1 MFKIIFQILFIIYI
15 IFVIFNIL
23 EIQRYNLNGM
33 IKVCNNQEDTITN
46 LKNLN
51 PVILENIN
59 TLTYDNLNIKENQGN
74 FIRKKGIID
83 NMNGYN
89 SISKGILENNNK
101 LPLYYKDS
109 ITFYKDEGP
118 SYLLRCIHKYN
129 FINVMDGMTIIY
141 LINPK
146 HKHDIINKDTTGI
159 KKWAHKKILQKGDE
173 IIIPSNWYYFI
184 ESNEGVV
191 LHHTDVDNYF
201 TLLPILLKEYY
212 LESGTKPDWI

>member
-51 PVILENIN
+51 PVILENVN

-118 SYLLRCIHKYN
+118 SYLLRCIHK
-129 FINVMDGMTIIY
+129 
-141 LINPK
+141 
-146 HKHDIINKDTTGI
+146 
-159 KKWAHKKILQKGDE
+159 
-173 IIIPSNWYYFI
+173 
-184 ESNEGVV
+184 
-191 LHHTDVDNYF
+191 
-201 TLLPILLKEYY
+201 
-212 LESGTKPDWI
+212 

>member
-74 FIRKKGIID
+74 FIERKVSLII
-83 NMNGYN
+83 
-89 SISKGILENNNK
+89 
-101 LPLYYKDS
+101 
-109 ITFYKDEGP
+109 
-118 SYLLRCIHKYN
+118 
-129 FINVMDGMTIIY
+129 
-141 LINPK
+141 
-146 HKHDIINKDTTGI
+146 
-159 KKWAHKKILQKGDE
+159 
-173 IIIPSNWYYFI
+173 
-184 ESNEGVV
+184 
-191 LHHTDVDNYF
+191 
-201 TLLPILLKEYY
+201 
-212 LESGTKPDWI
+212 